1 MPNIKLYNTD
11 SVITLT
17 SLMEQGVKVD
27 CIITDPPYRT
37 ISGGR
42 NDDLS
47 KDRWWGSVLDKND
60 GKIFEHNDVDHE
72 TWLRMCYDILCDSAH
87 MYVMTNLL
95 NLFDLKQLA
104 EKVGFKLH
112 NLLVWEKN
120 NSTPNKWYMKNC
132 EYTLF
137 LRKGKAFPINN
148 MGSQTVHKF
157 NNIIGNKLHPTQKPI
172 ELMEYYL
179 LNSSKEGSTILDPFM
194 GSGTTGIACVN
205 NNRNFIGIELDKQY
219 FDIAQNRIKEAVDKK
234 RNNNV

>member
-11 SVITLT
+11 SVITLA
-17 SLMEQGVKVD
+17 SLMEQRVKVD

-95 NLFDLKQLA
+95 NLFDLKQLG
-104 EKVGFKLH
+104 EK
-112 NLLVWEKN
+112 
-120 NSTPNKWYMKNC
+120 
-132 EYTLF
+132 
-137 LRKGKAFPINN
+137 
-148 MGSQTVHKF
+148 
-157 NNIIGNKLHPTQKPI
+157 
-172 ELMEYYL
+172 
-179 LNSSKEGSTILDPFM
+179 
-194 GSGTTGIACVN
+194 
-205 NNRNFIGIELDKQY
+205 
-219 FDIAQNRIKEAVDKK
+219 
-234 RNNNV
+234 